1 MLAIIGGSGFYQW
14 EGAKQTAV
22 LCGDTPFGAPSAPV
36 VEITADDCKFLF
48 LPRHGGGHRL
58 LPSEINYRANIWAL
72 KKSGARQVAAVS
84 ACGSLREEIR
94 PGDFIIP
101 TQYFDHTRGRRENS
115 FFGGGLAGH
124 ISSANPAC
132 PAMAAALLAA
142 CKAEG
147 FTAHGEKTYACVE
160 GPRLGTRAES
170 FFLRDAA
177 GADIVGMTNIPEAFL
192 AQEAQLCYA
201 ALAICTDYDCW
212 RDNPEDHATVET
224 IIKRFADSVARARKV
239 AGALAK
245 NPPPVNEA
253 HRQAASNAI
262 LTPPEARSE
271 EHKKLLEVLLS

>member
-1 MLAIIGGSGFYQW
+1 MLGIIGGSGFYQW
-14 EGAKQTAV
+14 EGAQTAE
-22 LCGDTPFGAPSAPV
+22 LCTDTPFGAPSAPV
-36 VEITADDCKFLF
+36 VEFSEGGKKALF

-72 KKSGARQVAAVS
+72 KKAGARQVVAVS

-101 TQYFDHTRGRRENS
+101 AQYFDNLRGKREVS
-115 FFGGGLAGH
+115 FFGGGLVGH

-132 PAMAAALLAA
+132 PSLSAALLAA

-147 FTAHGEKTYACVE
+147 FAAHGGKTYACVE

-177 GADIVGMTNIPEAFL
+177 GADIVGMTNVPEAFL

-201 ALAICTDYDCW
+201 TLAVCTDYDCW
-212 RDNPEDHATVET
+212 RDNPAEHATVEM
-224 IIKRFADSVARARKV
+224 ILARFADSISRARRV
-239 AGALAK
+239 IASLID
-245 NPPPVNEA
+245 NPPPVDEQ
-253 HRQAASNAI
+253 HRRAAGGAVM
-262 LTPPEARSE
+262 TPPEARTAAHNE
-271 EHKKLLEVLLS
+271 LLEVLLA